1 MLICDTSVVYA
12 ALDSHERA
20 HAACRSLLRAAHGGV
35 ALAAPVIVEVD
46 WIGRARGRKDAGE
59 QLLRAVE
66 DGSVLVVELDQSDYQ
81 RSRHLLTAYRDLPLE
96 FVDASVI
103 AVAERLEETT
113 VATLDRRHFSV
124 VRPLHCERFTLVP

>member
-12 ALDSHERA
+12 ALDSRERA
-20 HAACRSLLRAAHGGV
+20 HAACRTLLQAAGEGI

-46 WIGRARGRKDAGE
+46 WIGRARGRRDAGE
-59 QLLRAVE
+59 QLLRSVD
-66 DGSVLVVELDQSDYQ
+66 DGSVLVVDLDQSDYR
-81 RSRHLLTAYRDLPLE
+81 RSRSLRHAYRDVPLD

-113 VATLDRRHFSV
+113 IATLDRRHFAV